1 MLLDIT
7 EGHTGLKNNIKA
19 RKHDRLLISSWALRI
34 QHRVANVE
42 TILHITW
49 PVMPVMMATFLFVLS
64 SPFTSPLAAAAAHW
78 AIFWSWFRFGVSV
91 GSGYTVAWS
100 LVFNGCKHH
109 PKLQLLERHI
119 RNLHSAANHRAER
132 QWRAHHR
139 TKRREIL
146 MGRGVNV
153 SQRPLKESRFR
164 RNST

>member
-91 GSGYTVAWS
+91 GSGYTVRDRLS
-100 LVFNGCKHH
+100 LTDANT
-109 PKLQLLERHI
+109 I
-119 RNLHSAANHRAER
+119 RNSSCLSDTSGTCTQQPITEQSASDV
-132 QWRAHHR
+132 R
-139 TKRREIL
+139 TTEQ
-146 MGRGVNV
+146 RGEKSWWVGV
-153 SQRPLKESRFR
+153 
-164 RNST
+164 